1 MANSTITPSLI
12 AAESVMWLDNELV
25 MAANVFRGY
34 REDFALRPN
43 GYKPG
48 ESISIRVPTN
58 FTVRTNATM
67 APQDVIEGKRTLTLD
82 RRVGVDFEF
91 TSQELTLSISEL
103 SERVIRPAMVQ
114 IANKIDQ
121 DLHDLY
127 KRVNNWVGTPGQTVN
142 SFSDFALAPER
153 LDMLAVPRDSRVG
166 VLSPRDH
173 WGLVG
178 SQTTLFNNSINQEA
192 FRRGETGNVAGVNLF
207 MSQNV
212 ATHTTGN
219 FATSGLTVGSGAY
232 ANYSAVKD
240 TLIASIT
247 INGTANGQT
256 LKAGDVFTIADVFD
270 VNPVTRA
277 RLPHLK
283 QFTVVNDV
291 TITGTS
297 VTFDYY
303 PAAINSGA
311 FKTVD
316 GPANNMNGKAV
327 TFLGAPNTNY
337 PQNLVFHPNAFALVM
352 VPMEAPPGAVDVARR
367 TYKGTS
373 VRVIPVYDGTN
384 DKSAWR
390 LDVLYGVL
398 AVDPRLAVRLSGSP

>member
-12 AAESVMWLDNELV
+12 AAEAVTLLDNELV

-48 ESISIRVPTN
+48 ESISIRVPTS

-127 KRVNNWVGTPGQTVN
+127 KRVNNWVGTPGQTVD
-142 SFSDFALAPER
+142 SFNDFALAPER

-219 FATSGLTVGSGAY
+219 FATSGLTVGTGTY

-256 LKAGDVFTIADVFD
+256 LKAGDVFTIADVYD

-311 FKTVD
+311 FKNVD
-316 GPANNMNGKAV
+316 GPTNNMNGKAV
-327 TFLGAPNTNY
+327 TFLGTPNTNY

>member
-12 AAESVMWLDNELV
+12 AAEAVTLLDNELV

-142 SFSDFALAPER
+142 SFNDFALAPER

-219 FATSGLTVGSGAY
+219 FATSGLTVGTGTY
-232 ANYSAVKD
+232 ANYNTVKD

-256 LKAGDVFTIADVFD
+256 LKAGDVFTIADVYD

-316 GPANNMNGKAV
+316 GPTNNMNGKAV

>member
-1 MANSTITPSLI
+1 MPNATITPSLI
-12 AAESVMWLDNELV
+12 AAEAVTLLDNELV

-219 FATSGLTVGSGAY
+219 FATSGLTVGTGTY
-232 ANYSAVKD
+232 ASYSAVKD

-316 GPANNMNGKAV
+316 GPTNNMNGKAV

>member
-12 AAESVMWLDNELV
+12 AAEAVTLLDNELV

-48 ESISIRVPTN
+48 ESISIRVPTS

-142 SFSDFALAPER
+142 SFNDFALAPER
-153 LDMLAVPRDSRVG
+153 LDMLAVPRESRVG

-219 FATSGLTVGSGAY
+219 FATSGLTVGTGTY

-256 LKAGDVFTIADVFD
+256 LKAGDVFTIADVYD

-316 GPANNMNGKAV
+316 GPTNNMNGKAV